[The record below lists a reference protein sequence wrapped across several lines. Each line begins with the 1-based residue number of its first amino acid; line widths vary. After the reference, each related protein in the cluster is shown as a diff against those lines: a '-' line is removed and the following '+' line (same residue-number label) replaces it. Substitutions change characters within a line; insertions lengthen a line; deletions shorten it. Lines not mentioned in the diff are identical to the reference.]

1 MFDILSL
8 EVCSAI
14 DRFEGE
20 ENAKARHPLDHNH
33 VKHPI
38 IDEGIGSNPHP
49 AAEILPVGYSHEIAT
64 SNIKFLIIAEDADP
78 LWLILHECGNRGP
91 EKSERRTAAGPV
103 PPGVHPPP
111 DTGAG
116 GIGED

>member
-8 EVCSAI
+8 KVCSAI

-49 AAEILPVGYSHEIAT
+49 AAEILPVGYSDEIAT
-64 SNIKFLIIAEDADP
+64 SNIKFLVIAKDADP
-78 LWLILHECGNRGP
+78 LRLILHERGDRGP
-91 EKSERRTAAGPV
+91 GKSERRTAARPAHPV
-103 PPGVHPPP
+103 GPPP
-111 DTGAG
+111 RDT
-116 GIGED
+116 

>member
-8 EVCSAI
+8 KVCSAI
-14 DRFEGE
+14 GRFEGE

-38 IDEGIGSNPHP
+38 IDEAVGSNPHP
-49 AAEILPVGYSHEIAT
+49 AAEILPVGYSDEIAT

-78 LWLILHECGNRGP
+78 LRLILHERGNRGP
-91 EKSERRTAAGPV
+91 EKSERRTAAGPGHSGV
-103 PPGVHPPP
+103 PPPPATAARP
-111 DTGAG
+111 
-116 GIGED
+116 IRE